1 MEILQKKNIRL
12 NVSFKDKDEAVEMA
26 GNMLLESGY
35 VDESYIDLMKKREET
50 MSTFMGNGLAIP
62 HGVAESRGEGIIKES
77 GIVVI
82 QVPDGVDFGNG
93 NLAYM
98 VIGIAGK
105 GDEHLEI
112 LSNIAMIFDDAD
124 NVEAL
129 KTATDPDEIYK
140 KFTETM

>member
-62 HGVAESRGEGIIKES
+62 HGVAESRGECIIKES